1 MARQIGVKEAK
12 AYSVATFYENFS
24 FEAKGK
30 YVIKV
35 CAGTGC
41 IATGSQKIY
50 ETLLAIAKDAPGVTL
65 EFQPCGGGETHVG
78 VKKTGCQGICELGPL
93 VRIQKGDKV
102 VQYIKGSTAQFGK
115 SIRPK
120 ILPHTKVIK
129 GREYCMYFPP
139 FITARMGQ
147 KIGRRPQT
155 QLCGAAQE

>member
-120 ILPHTKVIK
+120 K

-139 FITARMGQ
+139 FYNCTD
-147 KIGRRPQT
+147 
-155 QLCGAAQE
+155 GAKDWAKAADTIVR